1 MSAPFAM
8 QQILEELEIVK
19 YVSVMVS
26 ISDES
31 LKLVPVLDWCFVPR
45 KGVQTEVIEFYDVKV
60 K

>member
-1 MSAPFAM
+1 M

-31 LKLVPVLDWCFVPR
+31 LKLVPVLD
-45 KGVQTEVIEFYDVKV
+45 
-60 K
+60 